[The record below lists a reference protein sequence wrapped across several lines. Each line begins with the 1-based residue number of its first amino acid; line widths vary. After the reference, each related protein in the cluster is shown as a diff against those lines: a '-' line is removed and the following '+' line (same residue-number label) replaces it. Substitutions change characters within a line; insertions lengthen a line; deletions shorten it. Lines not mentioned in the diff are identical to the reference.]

1 MITMEILGKIRRM
14 YLRDKLSLHD
24 TYGVRSFIII
34 FLKNIKNNINI
45 KCDNKRPDPGLC
57 MRNTSVAPFSDAH
70 RYEMSAHPKSIS
82 G

>member
-45 KCDNKRPDPGLC
+45 KCDNKRPDPCLQILTPAC
-57 MRNTSVAPFSDAH
+57 RFKRLSSCEQAD
-70 RYEMSAHPKSIS
+70 RR
-82 G
+82 